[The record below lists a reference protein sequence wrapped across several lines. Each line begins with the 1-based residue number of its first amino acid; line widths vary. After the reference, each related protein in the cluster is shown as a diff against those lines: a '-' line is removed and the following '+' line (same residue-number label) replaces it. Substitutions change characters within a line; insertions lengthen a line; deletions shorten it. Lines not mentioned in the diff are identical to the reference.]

1 MIEFLHILLHS
12 LLDSLKIFVVIFLF
26 YILLSFFEAKIS
38 NVLQKSKKVSPI
50 IGSAIGLIPQCG
62 VSVIAS
68 DLYLKKHITIGTLV
82 AIFIS
87 CSDEALP
94 ILFSKIELIPSAL
107 LLILIKFIIGFIV
120 GFTLDKILTKRKEE
134 ISSHHEHCHHHHE
147 VIKGCCH
154 HEINNEKDN
163 KWKSHLLHPL
173 IHSLK
178 LLIYIFIVTCIF
190 ETIIHFIGEDA
201 ISTFLTQNKYL
212 SPLLTTL
219 LGLIPNCASSVIISD
234 LYVLNAIPFGAVLS
248 GLIMNSGLGTIYLLK
263 NKDHRK
269 DTLLIYGILFIV
281 SLLSGYVALLV
292 G

>member
-94 ILFSKIELIPSAL
+94 Q
-107 LLILIKFIIGFIV
+107 G
-120 GFTLDKILTKRKEE
+120 G
-134 ISSHHEHCHHHHE
+134 
-147 VIKGCCH
+147 
-154 HEINNEKDN
+154 
-163 KWKSHLLHPL
+163 
-173 IHSLK
+173 
-178 LLIYIFIVTCIF
+178 
-190 ETIIHFIGEDA
+190 
-201 ISTFLTQNKYL
+201 
-212 SPLLTTL
+212 
-219 LGLIPNCASSVIISD
+219 
-234 LYVLNAIPFGAVLS
+234 
-248 GLIMNSGLGTIYLLK
+248 
-263 NKDHRK
+263 
-269 DTLLIYGILFIV
+269 
-281 SLLSGYVALLV
+281 
-292 G
+292 